1 MSVYKVPE
9 AARYL
14 GMSTS
19 TLNKWRMFGNGPPFM
34 KMGSSVLY
42 RKEDLDSWMES
53 RVRESTSDRPP

>member
-1 MSVYKVPE
+1 MNVCKVAE

-19 TLNKWRMFGNGPPFM
+19 TLNKWRMFSTGPRYM
-34 KMGSSVLY
+34 KMGRSVLY

-53 RVRESTSDRPP
+53 RVRENTSERPP